1 MLPLGGFNGV
11 CRASSKTG
19 FRRASFARLNATQ
32 QSGVAD
38 LRCWRPSACAGA
50 RVWLTSGTT
59 TQMRELRVGSNYL
72 SQNPLVAAF
81 GLGSNTGAEA
91 ITVRWPSGKETV
103 LQKITA
109 NQRIYVLPPQVT
121 GTPR

>member
-1 MLPLGGFNGV
+1 M
-11 CRASSKTG
+11 
-19 FRRASFARLNATQ
+19 
-32 QSGVAD
+32 
-38 LRCWRPSACAGA
+38 
-50 RVWLTSGTT
+50 WLTSGTT